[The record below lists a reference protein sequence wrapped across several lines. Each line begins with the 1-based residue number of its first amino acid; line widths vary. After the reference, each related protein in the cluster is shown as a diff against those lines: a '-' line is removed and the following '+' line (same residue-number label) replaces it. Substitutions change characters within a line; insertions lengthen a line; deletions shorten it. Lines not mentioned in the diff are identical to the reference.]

1 MDIKHLGRPVQFGG
15 EKEFNLKSL
24 QGGEGHLQYTQQPA
38 DWNPGLLQN
47 VTQDMLKPGVKVG
60 GAVSWADLNDKGKAQ
75 YALAYKAKN
84 NKFPVIRTTPNPDYS
99 EIAWEK
105 NGWIEVVSKPFD
117 IEGIQKFLDHYGWGH
132 IHTSFMRGAP
142 KAEQQQMLS
151 WVQNANMYTF
161 LNSLENR
168 SFAVNGDEGWRF
180 CIVGLSIPTVQHLQ
194 RYEKIFGGENL
205 QATAFA
211 KHTLLNVRGNGKQ
224 YGDPNRIGMEARG
237 GSQDEKLRMLNSL
250 LGGLQGNGWGAHPMA
265 PGDSAFRL
273 PDVRETGIKSPRYGH
288 YQVKRLPQDFKN
300 LMSAHVE
307 AHPESGVTQADVQR
321 VFDFVNRA
329 QFFPNEVA
337 ARLQSFDQRAC
348 VPLLNFEALPWLSD
362 AEKARAVEA
371 RSWFVGEMS
380 ELSKQNLTPRD
391 AAIKSAQL
399 MTDWAK
405 HAKLADAFGK
415 WLDGPN
421 PQKYLH

>member
-24 QGGEGHLQYTQQPA
+24 KGGNEYLQHTQAPA
-38 DWNPGLLQN
+38 GWNPGLLGQ
-47 VTQDMLKPGVKVG
+47 VTGDMVKPGVKLDG
-60 GAVSWADLNDKGKAQ
+60 QIQWADLNDKGKAQ
-75 YALAYKAKN
+75 YALAFKARN
-84 NKFPVIRTTPNPDYS
+84 NNFPVIKTTPNPDYS

-117 IEGIQKFLDHYGWGH
+117 LEGIQKFLNNYGWGH

-142 KAEQQQMLS
+142 KAEQKQMLS
-151 WVQNANMYTF
+151 WVQNANLYSF

-168 SFAVNGDEGWRF
+168 SFEVNGDAGWRF
-180 CIVGLSIPTVQHLQ
+180 CIVGLSIPTVQHLE
-194 RYEKIFGGENL
+194 RYERIFGGENL

-211 KHTLLNVRGNGKQ
+211 KHTIINVRGNGKQ
-224 YGDPNRIGMEARG
+224 YGDPNRIGMETRG
-237 GSQDEKLRMLNSL
+237 GSQDEKVRMLNSL

-273 PDVRETGIKSPRYGH
+273 PDVRETGIKSPKYGQ
-288 YQVKRLPQDFKN
+288 YQVKKLPQDFKN
-300 LMSAHVE
+300 LIVE
-307 AHPESGVTQADVQR
+307 HLRAHPQAGITEADAQR
-321 VFDFVNRA
+321 MFDFVNRG
-329 QFFPNEVA
+329 QFFPTEVA

-348 VPLLNFEALPWLSD
+348 VPLLKYEALPWLSD
-362 AEKARAVEA
+362 ADKARAVEA
-371 RSWFVGEMS
+371 RSWFIGQLN
-380 ELSKQNLTPRD
+380 ELSKQNLNPRD
-391 AAIKSAQL
+391 TAIQSAQL
-399 MTDWAK
+399 MTDWGK

-421 PQKYLH
+421 PQQYLR